1 MFMNKTI
8 SIQDVCK
15 TRHGTLRPIPL
26 SATPQHSF
34 KLALKLTCDICSIK
48 KNKTMTS
55 LLWPGV
61 FWVTSYSIV
70 AKPNDFHLPC
80 HTSPR
85 LMNNHYPNKI
95 YP

>member
-1 MFMNKTI
+1 MFMNKTF

-48 KNKTMTS
+48 KKQDNDISVMAWCFLGNFILNS
-55 LLWPGV
+55 
-61 FWVTSYSIV
+61 SQ
-70 AKPNDFHLPC
+70 AK
-80 HTSPR
+80 
-85 LMNNHYPNKI
+85 
-95 YP
+95 